1 MLDDEATC
9 DCSPVSHTCNVRG
22 YKSNAVVYLAL
33 LPTGSTSSPQKFQ
46 KAKNHNNCLLHI
58 MLLYHYIKNFIIIIK
73 NWTGYSGI
81 SQLEIRYLGLSALRC
96 SFQLF
101 TFSYDFGTKR
111 VVFFQIPSFT
121 KPNTGQKAL
130 MKSRTRFGLIYLFI
144 VKRENEC

>member
-1 MLDDEATC
+1 
-9 DCSPVSHTCNVRG
+9 
-22 YKSNAVVYLAL
+22 
-33 LPTGSTSSPQKFQ
+33 
-46 KAKNHNNCLLHI
+46 
-58 MLLYHYIKNFIIIIK
+58 MLLYHYIKNFIIIVK
-73 NWTGYSGI
+73 SWTGYSGN